1 LLNFSAETFYIGQ
14 AIDIVRRFSQH
25 RKNYNNIVKFCF
37 QPFRKGKLNE
47 IWVKELE
54 FPQYWLKIRVK
65 YRVVA
70 GLAIFYTARE
80 LFSIL

>member
-1 LLNFSAETFYIGQ
+1 MAKGSNLSWIRTFTV
-14 AIDIVRRFSQH
+14 ID
-25 RKNYNNIVKFCF
+25 
-37 QPFRKGKLNE
+37 
-47 IWVKELE
+47 LE

-70 GLAIFYTARE
+70 GLAIFYTARK